1 MSAVQKIAESVQ
13 ASKKKEPAGKASSKG
28 ITQARRRYTD
38 KRKTTLAAMRALK
51 SKRIRQFNTKTKQM
65 PKAQR
70 DKQRREFKKKVE
82 AQYKEVT
89 TKFPT
94 ARGMKSVA
102 TIREL
107 IRKLEGIKT

>member
-1 MSAVQKIAESVQ
+1 
-13 ASKKKEPAGKASSKG
+13 
-28 ITQARRRYTD
+28 
-38 KRKTTLAAMRALK
+38 
-51 SKRIRQFNTKTKQM
+51 M